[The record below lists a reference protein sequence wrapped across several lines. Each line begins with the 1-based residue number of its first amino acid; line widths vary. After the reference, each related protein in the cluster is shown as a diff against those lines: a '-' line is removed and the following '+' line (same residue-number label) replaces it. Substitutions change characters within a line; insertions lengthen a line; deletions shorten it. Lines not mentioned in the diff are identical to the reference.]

1 MGPPR
6 LGLIPQ
12 GQLSAARGRMV
23 CAPTYA
29 ALQEHAVG
37 PPGLDLI
44 PQGRL
49 SAARG
54 RMVCAPTYGAP
65 QGARR
70 GPAWFG
76 FDSAGAAISCP
87 RAHDM
92 RPYIY
97 GPARSTPWA
106 RPVWV

>member
-29 ALQEHAVG
+29 ALQEHAVR
-37 PPGLDLI
+37 PAPFGL
-44 PQGRL
+44 
-49 SAARG
+49 
-54 RMVCAPTYGAP
+54 
-65 QGARR
+65 
-70 GPAWFG
+70 
-76 FDSAGAAISCP
+76 DSAGAAISCP

-92 RPYIY
+92 RPYIW
-97 GPARSTPWA
+97 GPARSTSWA
-106 RPVWV
+106 RLVWI